1 MTEPA
6 KIIEQIRPF
15 VEETFYLP
23 ESETKGDDAPL
34 FSSGLLDSADLVTL
48 LMFLE
53 ETFDISIEDGDV
65 TIERFDTYNS
75 MATYVKDCLTK

>member
-1 MTEPA
+1 MKLYQSIGPNP
-6 KIIEQIRPF
+6 R
-15 VEETFYLP
+15 V
-23 ESETKGDDAPL
+23 
-34 FSSGLLDSADLVTL
+34 V